1 MSWSDGLLAGTST
14 YAIAASLNARI
25 RVVAGPG
32 TGKSFAMKRRVARL
46 LETGVNAATIL
57 PVTFTRVAAEELH
70 RELVGVGVPG
80 CDELQ
85 GTTLHSLSLRMLLRN
100 HVLAATGRV
109 ARPLNEFEV
118 EPLIS
123 DLMGAHGG
131 KRAVG
136 RLKQAYEAAWA
147 GLQHEQPGFVQTP
160 EDAAFASNLRGWLI
174 FHEAMLIGEV
184 IPQLYEYLCSNPAAP
199 ERNEFEHILVSTS
212 FRI

>member
-1 MSWSDGLLAGTST
+1 MPWSDGLLAGTST

-46 LETGVNAATIL
+46 LEAGVDPATIL
-57 PVTFTRVAAEELH
+57 PVTFTRVAAEDLH
-70 RELVGVGVPG
+70 RELVNMGVPG

-109 ARPLNEFEV
+109 ARPLNEFEI
-118 EPLIS
+118 EPLVC
-123 DLMGAHGG
+123 DLMGAHSG

-147 GLQHEQPGFVQTP
+147 RLQHEQPGFIQSP
-160 EDAAFASNLRGWLI
+160 ADAAFANDLRGWLI

-184 IPQLYEYLCSNPAAP
+184 IPQLYEYLRSNPAAP
-199 ERNEFEHILVSTS
+199 ERNEFEHILVDE
-212 FRI
+212 F